1 MSRRIDDA
9 SLRRTLRTVFGIKR
23 LRPGQEDVIR
33 TVLAGRDALAIMPTG
48 AGKSVC
54 YQLPALHLPGITLVV
69 SPLIALM
76 KDQADSLADAGVAV
90 AQVNSAFS
98 DAECEEALAAV
109 GRGAVKIAFITPERL
124 TDPATLTRLRP
135 ARVSRVVIDEAHCI
149 CQWGHDFRPAFLEI
163 PSALQALG
171 DPPVLALTATA
182 TDAMADEIRTSLA
195 RPGMRIIDT
204 PMYRANLRYRV
215 DHVSSEDERVARTT
229 SLVQSMDGPGI
240 VYVATLRCLESL
252 HDALSAAGVPVRRY
266 HGKLGTR
273 ERNDNQDAFMA
284 GEARVMVA
292 TNAFGLGVDKPDIRF
307 VLHAQMPGNLEAYYQ
322 ESGRAGRDG
331 EAAQCI
337 LLYDLRDKRTQQ
349 FFLVRRYPDAG
360 QVAAV
365 QAAIGRSGDAV
376 SLDRLRSELPNV
388 AASKIRV
395 AARLLATRG
404 IVKKTP
410 QGWRLARAP
419 LQGRDVERLARVYE
433 EREQDDRE
441 KLERMVFYAQ
451 TGQCRW
457 RVLLDYFAETL
468 ERDACGSCDNCKRQE
483 RRALDATISDIVSP
497 LRRPRDLAAGHD
509 VRIPRVGAG
518 VVRGVIGNEVT
529 VELADGSTRTF
540 LRSYVRRAPPPRKPR
555 MAETRATS
563 FAG

>member
-48 AGKSVC
+48 AGKSLC

-98 DAECEEALAAV
+98 DAECAEALAAV

-337 LLYDLRDKRTQQ
+337 PALRPARQAHPAVLPRPPISGCGAGRGGPGCDRQ
-349 FFLVRRYPDAG
+349 VRRCGVPRS
-360 QVAAV
+360 
-365 QAAIGRSGDAV
+365 AAIGA
-376 SLDRLRSELPNV
+376 
-388 AASKIRV
+388 
-395 AARLLATRG
+395 
-404 IVKKTP
+404 P
-410 QGWRLARAP
+410 QRR
-419 LQGRDVERLARVYE
+419 
-433 EREQDDRE
+433 REQDPGGGAPPRHARHRE
-441 KLERMVFYAQ
+441 E
-451 TGQCRW
+451 
-457 RVLLDYFAETL
+457 
-468 ERDACGSCDNCKRQE
+468 DAAGVAACTCAAARTR
-483 RRALDATISDIVSP
+483 RRAA
-497 LRRPRDLAAGHD
+497 R
-509 VRIPRVGAG
+509 AG
-518 VVRGVIGNEVT
+518 VRG
-529 VELADGSTRTF
+529 A
-540 LRSYVRRAPPPRKPR
+540 RA
-555 MAETRATS
+555 
-563 FAG
+563 G